1 MKKFFILINRP
12 QCTGS
17 GRFEKIFL
25 EKHPETF
32 FVSKDKIK
40 WLISDYKK
48 EKYSDT
54 GALNRMLLAL
64 TKQVVKENLSVILE
78 TTFDLNKDEH
88 KQFKELAEKNKI
100 KFLILNIEVPL
111 GLSLARFR
119 NNMAKIKESSTITK
133 VSNKSEKRFFEIFN
147 SYDNQKKFGD
157 LTLDLTK
164 MDELTAISKVEK
176 LLEL

>member
-1 MKKFFILINRP
+1 MNKFFILINRP
-12 QCTGS
+12 QCAGS

-25 EKHPETF
+25 ERHPETF

-40 WLISDYKK
+40 WLISDYKR

-54 GALNRMLLAL
+54 GTLNRMLLAL
-64 TKQVVKENLSVILE
+64 TKQIVKEGLSVILD

-88 KQFKELAEKNKI
+88 KQFRELAEKNKI

-119 NNMAKIKESSTITK
+119 NNMTKIKESKTITK
-133 VSNKSEKRFFEIFN
+133 VSNKSEKIFFDIFN
-147 SYDNQKKFGD
+147 NYDNQKKFGD

-164 MDELTAISKVEK
+164 IDELTAVSKVEK
-176 LLEL
+176 LIKL